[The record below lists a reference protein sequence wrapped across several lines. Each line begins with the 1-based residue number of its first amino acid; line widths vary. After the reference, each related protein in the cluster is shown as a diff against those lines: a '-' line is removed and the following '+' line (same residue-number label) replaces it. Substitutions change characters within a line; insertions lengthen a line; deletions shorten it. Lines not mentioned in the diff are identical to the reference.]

1 MKDSIHLHGL
11 PDPIREPAFYHG
23 VTFKRLVAWLV
34 DLVPILIIV
43 TLVVTLTLFLT
54 LIIAPFLWLVIGLLY
69 RWLTIAR
76 NSATWGMQLMAIELR
91 EADGSLLRP
100 ETAFLHALGYSLSTL
115 VFPVQVASMILM
127 VALGRGQGLT
137 DLVLG
142 TAMINRPAR

>member
-1 MKDSIHLHGL
+1 MRDSIHLHGL
-11 PDPIREPAFYHG
+11 PDPALEPAFYQG
-23 VTFKRLVAWLV
+23 VTFKRLMAWLV
-34 DLVPILIIV
+34 DLLPILFIV
-43 TLVVTLTLFLT
+43 ALTIPLTLF
-54 LIIAPFLWLVIGLLY
+54 IALLFTPILWFVVGLLY
-69 RWLTIAR
+69 RWITVAR

-91 EADGSLLRP
+91 EADGSRLKS
-100 ETAFLHALGYSLSTL
+100 ETAFLHAMGYTLSTL